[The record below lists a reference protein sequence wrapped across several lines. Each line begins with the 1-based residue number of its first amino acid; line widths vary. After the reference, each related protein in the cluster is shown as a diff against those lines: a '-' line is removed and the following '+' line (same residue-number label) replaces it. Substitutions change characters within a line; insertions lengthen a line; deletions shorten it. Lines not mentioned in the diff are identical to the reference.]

1 MTNEEEAG
9 TWVVLE
15 KGEFNEK
22 LSTHHIVASPDSAER
37 PLSAA
42 LVLAFALCS
51 HSFLI
56 FFHTRLFSNPQISR
70 FSPSF
75 NIYSWRAEQSH
86 WDSLGRHSSEANF
99 LKVLYFCF
107 QGNALLPSPR
117 AEPVKPPPSLQR
129 FYKQK
134 CFGRQLSPLG
144 AEQARAPSQ
153 KNCQGW
159 LNLLQWSFDPPWAHC
174 DPPWAQARATP
185 CSRPVAAQLNET
197 HQLRLKPS
205 DRTAPAPTAHCDQH
219 KLQLK

>member
-22 LSTHHIVASPDSAER
+22 LSTHHIVASSDSAER

-75 NIYSWRAEQSH
+75 NILEELS
-86 WDSLGRHSSEANF
+86 
-99 LKVLYFCF
+99 KVTGIHLVDIPLRPIFSRSFISAFKAMPCYP
-107 QGNALLPSPR
+107 LR
-117 AEPVKPPPSLQR
+117 E
-129 FYKQK
+129 
-134 CFGRQLSPLG
+134 LS
-144 AEQARAPSQ
+144 Q
-153 KNCQGW
+153 
-159 LNLLQWSFDPPWAHC
+159 
-174 DPPWAQARATP
+174 
-185 CSRPVAAQLNET
+185 
-197 HQLRLKPS
+197 
-205 DRTAPAPTAHCDQH
+205 
-219 KLQLK
+219 

>member
-1 MTNEEEAG
+1 MRRRRDTGCPWKIWWKVEHAPYCCFFGFCRAPTFRRSCPGLRTLFPLLPNLLSHS
-9 TWVVLE
+9 T
-15 KGEFNEK
+15 F
-22 LSTHHIVASPDSAER
+22 LSTGP
-37 PLSAA
+37 P
-42 LVLAFALCS
+42 
-51 HSFLI
+51 
-56 FFHTRLFSNPQISR
+56 ISR

-159 LNLLQWSFDPPWAHC
+159 LNLLQWS